1 MSGEQKIRA
10 FLFYLCVLVFLI
22 GLPFILSFALGF
34 KFDMRAFKFTKT
46 GLISIKTQPSGAN
59 VYFGSKA
66 LNEKTP
72 TSINELL
79 PGEYSLR
86 LELEKY
92 YPWASRVIVEAGKVT
107 QLDKIILFPLRPD
120 ITQLNKEK
128 ISSFWVDIKRGEVYY
143 IDLEGLMI
151 YKSDLEGGNFQEV
164 GGFPELIPAPK
175 KWRVSADK
183 QLLVFFNPHQLAVV
197 SLEPQ
202 NKMLSL
208 ELPFVVNFSNRK
220 IQEVFWHS
228 DNYHLILITDKSVE
242 VLEARPQAEAVN
254 LVTLNKRNTF
264 AVYDT
269 EKDILY
275 FIDSQRAEDGKFYDN
290 VYKLE
295 LSARLY
301 PFMGLIKTKQDNN
314 EE

>member
-1 MSGEQKIRA
+1 MSGQQKIRA

-34 KFDMRAFKFTKT
+34 KFDTRTFKFTKT

-59 VYFGSKA
+59 VYFGSKV

-72 TSINELL
+72 TAINELL
-79 PGEYSLR
+79 PGEYRIR

-92 YPWASRVIVEAGKVT
+92 YPWESQVIVEAGKVA

-128 ISSFWVDIKRGEVYY
+128 ISSFWVDIEKGEVYY

-151 YKSDLEGGNFQEV
+151 YRSDLKGDNFQEV
-164 GGFPELIPAPK
+164 GSFPEMSSLPK
-175 KWRVSADK
+175 KWKVSANR
-183 QLLVFFNPHQLAVV
+183 QLMVFFNPHQLAVV

-202 NKMLSL
+202 NRMLSV
-208 ELPFVVNFSNRK
+208 ELPFVLNFVNRK

-242 VLEARPQAEAVN
+242 VLEARPHAEPVN
-254 LVTLNKRNTF
+254 LLNLNKRNIF
-264 AVYDT
+264 AFYDT
-269 EKDILY
+269 EKDALY

-290 VYKLE
+290 VYKME
-295 LSARLY
+295 LNARIY
-301 PFMGLIKTKQDNN
+301 PFGKLMKTRQDNN

>member
-1 MSGEQKIRA
+1 MSREQKIRTI
-10 FLFYLCVLVFLI
+10 LFYLCVLVFLI
-22 GLPFILSFALGF
+22 SLPFILSFALGF

-46 GLISIKTQPSGAN
+46 GLVSIKTQPSGAD

-66 LNEKTP
+66 LNQKTP
-72 TSINELL
+72 TTINELL
-79 PGEYSLR
+79 PGEYNVR

-128 ISSFWVDIKRGEVYY
+128 ISSFWVDIERGEVYY

-164 GGFPELIPAPK
+164 GGFPDLVPAPK
-175 KWRVSADK
+175 KWRVSANR

-202 NKMLSL
+202 NKMLSV
-208 ELPFVVNFSNRK
+208 ELPFVVNFANRK

-269 EKDILY
+269 EKDTLY

-295 LSARLY
+295 LNARLY
-301 PFMGLIKTKQDNN
+301 PFMGPIKTKQDNN